1 MDEPNQPAEFPVGES
16 FARTLTEA
24 TQSLVCVLDREGRIL
39 LFNEACERATGFRRH
54 ELIGR
59 DARDFVIP
67 PEERDAFGEFLE
79 YVWTTGTPA
88 PQVGHWLTRDGGRR
102 LIAWSNKPMAG
113 NDGMPASLVTTGID
127 LTDRQAR
134 DLADD
139 RLEGDPEARLA
150 EVSRL
155 ATEQRALRRVATL
168 VASEVSP
175 EGVFMAVSEECARVL
190 HVNASLVVRYE
201 GDDTATIVGRY
212 ARDEVSAYPAGDR
225 LPATENTTIGR
236 VLFSGAPARIDD
248 YADLP
253 GELPAWM
260 ARIGY
265 KSTVAA
271 PISVAGI
278 LWGAVVVASEERLP
292 PESEARL
299 GAFCELVSLA
309 VASAQAK
316 ADLQSSRRRLV
327 SAGDEERRR
336 LERNL
341 HDGAQQ
347 RLVALALTLRLARA
361 KIRNA
366 PEGAESLM
374 DEASQQ
380 LEQALDELRELA
392 RGLHPAILT
401 ARGLSHAL
409 PALAAG
415 LPIPVE
421 IEVGEERH
429 DPALE
434 ATVYFI
440 AAEAL
445 TNIVKHAKANGA
457 RVAVSRGETMLRL
470 EITDDGCGGA
480 DPGSGSGILG
490 LHDRASA
497 IGGQLTVI
505 SSPGRGTVV
514 TATLPLEPLL

>member
-1 MDEPNQPAEFPVGES
+1 MADSEIPGSPEVEPGV
-16 FARTLTEA
+16 FATALTET
-24 TQSLVCVLDREGRIL
+24 TQSLVCVLDPAGNII
-39 LFNEACERATGFRRH
+39 LFNDAAERSTGFRR
-54 ELIGR
+54 EEVLGR
-59 DARDFVIP
+59 DARDSVIP
-67 PEERDAFGEFLE
+67 PEEAEAFVGVLRHIE
-79 YVWTTGTPA
+79 TTQHSS
-88 PQVGHWLTRDGGRR
+88 PQVGHWMTKGGGRL
-102 LIAWSNKPMAG
+102 LIAWSNKPVVGAG
-113 NDGMPASLVTTGID
+113 GKVEYIVTSGLD
-127 LTDRQAR
+127 LTRRER
-134 DLADD
+134 DGADPID
-139 RLEGDPEARLA
+139 GDVEAKLI
-150 EVSRL
+150 EVSLL
-155 ATEQRALRRVATL
+155 AQEQRALRRVATL
-168 VASEVSP
+168 VAAEAPP
-175 EGVFMAVSEECARVL
+175 ERVYNAVSEECARVL
-190 HVNASLVVRYE
+190 DVRASAVFRYE

-212 ARDEVSAYPAGDR
+212 ARDGVTAYPLGER

-236 VLFSGAPARIDD
+236 VLFSGAPARIDN
-248 YADLP
+248 YAELP
-253 GELPAWM
+253 GELSARM
-260 ARIGY
+260 ASIGY
-265 KSTVAA
+265 RSTVAA

-278 LWGAVVVASEERLP
+278 LWGSVVVASEDTLP

-299 GAFCELVSLA
+299 SAFCELVSLA

-327 SAGDEERRR
+327 SAGDEERQR

-366 PEGAESLM
+366 PEGAESLV

-401 ARGLSHAL
+401 ARGLAHAL
-409 PALAAG
+409 PALAG
-415 LPIPVE
+415 GVPVPVE
-421 IEVGEERH
+421 IEVGEERY

-440 AAEAL
+440 TAEAL
-445 TNIVKHAKANGA
+445 TNVVKHANAEGA
-457 RVAVSRGETMLRL
+457 RIVVSRGDSTLRL

-480 DPGSGSGILG
+480 DPASGTGILG

-497 IGGQLTVI
+497 IGGQLAVI

-514 TATLPLEPLL
+514 TATLPLEPVT